1 MTRILAPLAVVL
13 LFVARTASAQAAW
26 TAPVYNWGSGW
37 CPTCYV
43 LANVDTPNLA
53 TPWQG
58 TISGWAFNCESGASV
73 DKIDVYYTDAT
84 ASRRADS
91 YILALNQPRPD
102 VSAYFR
108 SWCPKMNETTGWTV
122 AFKTPIPSG
131 TWRISVV
138 FWKGLISTTQTG
150 LVVVP

>member
-1 MTRILAPLAVVL
+1 MKRTLLAFAL
-13 LFVARTASAQAAW
+13 LLVIARTASAQAAW

-43 LANVDTPNLA
+43 FANVDTPNLA

-58 TISGWAFNCESGASV
+58 TISGWGFNCESGASV
-73 DKIDVYYTDAT
+73 DKIDVYYSNAT
-84 ASRRADS
+84 ISKRADS
-91 YILALNQPRPD
+91 YPLALNLERPD
-102 VSAYFR
+102 VETYFR
-108 SWCPKMNETTGWTV
+108 PWCPKMSTTTGWTV

-138 FWKGLISTTQTG
+138 LWKGLVSTTQTG